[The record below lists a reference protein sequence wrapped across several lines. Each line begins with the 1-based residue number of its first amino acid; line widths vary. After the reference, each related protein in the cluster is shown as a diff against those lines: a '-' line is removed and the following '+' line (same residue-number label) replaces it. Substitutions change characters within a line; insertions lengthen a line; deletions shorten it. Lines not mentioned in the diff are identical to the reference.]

1 MDQAIG
7 LLIVLG
13 SLAMGLL
20 AYELLAAWSG
30 AKRLSLQLFGAQVLA
45 EGSSGFGS
53 KTERTPVA
61 DAGRAERILRRAI
74 GRMSGLI
81 EALAPLSDGDSRQ
94 VRERLRAAGLR
105 MEAETWRCLR
115 ILVCASGAAI
125 GFAIASLFGLGVLG
139 AVFSCAACAAGGWG
153 VMDWKLAT
161 GRRARREAVEA
172 SLPDAMELLGV
183 ALAAGS
189 PVEQCFHEVA
199 SSLSGP
205 ISEEFRIVDQDVN
218 LLGRSRDDA
227 LKRLAQRCSSQ
238 EVGAFVAQI
247 TQAINQGASVAEGL
261 KVQAALSRERAQ
273 ADALERIRKMPTKLD
288 VILSVCFLPPTT
300 IVVLVPTVVKLLSFL
315 QESMG

>member
-13 SLAMGLL
+13 SLAAGLL

-30 AKRLSLQLFGAQVLA
+30 AKKLSLQVLGAQGVAGGTSGYGSDKAQGPSAPTDRVGRVL
-45 EGSSGFGS
+45 
-53 KTERTPVA
+53 RC
-61 DAGRAERILRRAI
+61 AI
-74 GRMSGLI
+74 ARMSDLVEEI
-81 EALAPLSDGDSRQ
+81 APLSEGDSRQ
-94 VRERLRAAGLR
+94 TRERLRAAGMN

-115 ILVCASGAAI
+115 ILVCAGAAAV
-125 GFAIASLFGLGVLG
+125 GFVLASLLGLGALG
-139 AVFSCAACAAGGWG
+139 AIILCAAGVAGGWG
-153 VMDWKLAT
+153 VMDWKLT
-161 GRRARREAVEA
+161 CGRRARREAIEA

-189 PVEQCFHEVA
+189 PVEQCFREVA
-199 SSLSGP
+199 GSLSGP

-288 VILSVCFLPPTT
+288 VVLSVCFLPPTT